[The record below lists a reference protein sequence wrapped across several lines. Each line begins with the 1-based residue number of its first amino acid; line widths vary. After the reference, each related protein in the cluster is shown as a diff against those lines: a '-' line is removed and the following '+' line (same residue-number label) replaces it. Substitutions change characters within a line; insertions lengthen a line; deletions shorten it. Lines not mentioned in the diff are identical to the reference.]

1 MSAHKVTRQDAVGEL
16 WRRGILSYK
25 CHTVQKQMYDLFYNS
40 PNFSTFVWLLSR
52 QTGKSTLLAILA
64 LEAALREPNSIVKLV
79 TDTKLHVKMV
89 FEPIF
94 NDLLLDCPEDVKP
107 TYSTQL
113 FCWQFPNKSQIQFAG
128 SDGQHYERL
137 RGQKSKLILID
148 EAGFCDELER
158 MLESVL
164 RPTTTHTGGKIILS
178 STPPEA
184 SDHDFLKYIEKAE
197 QEGHLVKKTLYDNPL
212 LSNLVKDNIIKQMGG
227 VMNERFRREYLCEII
242 RDPSMSVIPEFT
254 PDLEKEI
261 VQEWPRP
268 PFFECYE
275 AMDVGFND
283 LTAILFAYY
292 DFRADKVIIEDEF
305 CVNGSNLQLSKLV
318 GQIRDKEK
326 SLWFDPTTG
335 ETKKPYIR
343 VSDINHIVQN
353 ELRIHSNNEMNFICT
368 RKDDKEAAINT
379 LRMMLASKKI
389 IIHPRCE
396 NLIRHL
402 RNVKWYSPNN
412 KTKFGRSQDDGHY
425 DFVDAAIYLVRN
437 IIYSKNPY
445 PAHYGVTLKDA
456 FGTPIPAR
464 GTGESQLDIY
474 RRIFNVKA
482 PRR

>member
-1 MSAHKVTRQDAVGEL
+1 VSQNKVSRTEVIAEL
-16 WRRGILSYK
+16 WRRGNLSFK
-25 CHTVQKQMYDLFYNS
+25 CHKVQKQMYDLFYTS

-64 LEAALREPNSIVKLV
+64 LEAALREPNAVIKLV

-94 NDLLLDCPEDVKP
+94 NELLLDCPDDVKP

-184 SDHDFLKYIEKAE
+184 PDHDFLKYIEKAE
-197 QEGHLVKKTLYDNPL
+197 QEGHLVKKTLHDNPL
-212 LSNLVKDNIIKQMGG
+212 LSNEVKANIIKQMGG
-227 VMNERFRREYLCEII
+227 EQNERFRREYLCEII

-254 PDLEKEI
+254 QDLEKEI
-261 VQEWPRP
+261 VQEWPKP
-268 PFFECYE
+268 PFFDCYE

-305 CVNGSNLQLSKLV
+305 CVNGTNLQLNKLV
-318 GQIRDKEK
+318 DQIKDKERGI
-326 SLWFDPTTG
+326 WFDITTQ
-335 ETKKPYIR
+335 ETRKPYLR
-343 VSDINHIVQN
+343 FSDTAPIVLN
-353 ELRIHSNNEMNFICT
+353 ELRVHSRNEINFIT
-368 RKDDKEAAINT
+368 TKKDDKDSAINT
-379 LRMMLASKKI
+379 LRMMLAAKKI
-389 IIHPRCE
+389 IIHPRCI

-402 RNVKWYSPNN
+402 RNVRWMSPSN
-412 KTKFGRSQDDGHY
+412 KTKFGRSADDGHY

-445 PAHYGVTLKDA
+445 PAGYGISLKDA
-456 FGTPIPAR
+456 FGNAIGPR
-464 GTGESQLDIY
+464 GSGDDQMETY
-474 RRIFNVKA
+474 RRIFNIKG
-482 PRR
+482 RR

>member
-1 MSAHKVTRQDAVGEL
+1 MSQNKISRTEVIAEL
-16 WRRGILSYK
+16 WRRGQLSYK
-25 CHTVQKQMYDLFYNS
+25 CHAVQKQMYDLFYSS

-94 NDLLLDCPEDVKP
+94 NEILIDCPDDVKP
-107 TYSTQL
+107 EYSTQL

-148 EAGFCDELER
+148 EAGFCDDLER

-212 LSNLVKDNIIKQMGG
+212 LSNEVKDNIIRQMGG
-227 VMNERFRREYLCEII
+227 VQNERFRREYLCEII

-254 PDLEKEI
+254 QDLEKEI
-261 VQEWPRP
+261 VKEWPRP
-268 PFFECYE
+268 PFYDCYE

-283 LTAILFAYY
+283 LTAIVFAYY

-305 CVNGSNLQLSKLV
+305 SVNGSNLQLSKLV
-318 GQIRDKEK
+318 DQIQDKERGI
-326 SLWFDPTTG
+326 WFDATVQ
-335 ETKKPYIR
+335 EIKKPYLR
-343 VSDINHIVQN
+343 VSDINPIVQN
-353 ELRIHSNNEMNFICT
+353 ELRIHSKNEINFIST
-368 RKDDKEAAINT
+368 KKDDKDSAINT

-389 IIHPRCE
+389 IIHPRCV

-402 RNVKWYSPNN
+402 RNVKWMSSNN
-412 KTKFGRSQDDGHY
+412 KSKFGRSQDDGHY

-437 IIYSKNPY
+437 IIYTKNPY
-445 PAHYGVTLKDA
+445 PAGYGVSLKDA
-456 FGTPIPAR
+456 FGNAIGPR
-464 GTGESQLDIY
+464 DSGDDQLDIY
-474 RRIFNVKA
+474 RRIFNVKG
-482 PRR
+482 RR